1 MKDLYMI
8 SLGGKVKGCNLE
20 VHDVQFVAANHVD
33 ESVEL
38 LKNNWYG
45 LADKLHM
52 DSYKVINGADGYAVR
67 LTQEKP
73 ESNKHLFFVHL
84 GGYKKDS
91 TQELHDVGLF
101 IGETLQEVKER
112 ALKEMRVADIENHV
126 DSIVCVETCML
137 SSDGEP
143 YFVELSE
150 SHEVYDRAP
159 DWFGYRRLDNGSS
172 EFTI

>member
-20 VHDVQFVAANHVD
+20 VHDVQFVATDHID

-38 LKNNWYG
+38 LKRHWYG

-52 DSYKVINGADGYAVR
+52 DSYKVITGADGYTVR

-73 ESNKHLFFVHL
+73 ENNKQLYFVHL

-91 TQELHDVGLF
+91 TQELHEVGLF
-101 IGETLQEVKER
+101 VGEVVQEVKER
-112 ALKEMRVADIENHV
+112 VLNETIVADIENHV
-126 DSIVCVETCML
+126 DNIVCVKDCML
-137 SSDGEP
+137 SSDGET
-143 YFVELSE
+143 YYVELSE
-150 SHEVYDRAP
+150 SHETYDRSP
-159 DWFGYRRLDNGSS
+159 DWFGYRRLDIASN
-172 EFTI
+172 